1 VYNNIR
7 LFLTPA
13 HPPNS
18 LFHPFSAPFDRVAAN
33 LPPAGTRAPPDRA
46 QCMRWR
52 RRQATRTPAR
62 RDRPRSPY
70 PHRSLRRKRS
80 LIRLYR
86 AFPRSKV
93 GGYEGIRM
101 MKYDSETSY
110 DRVACPPSYLIFPE
124 ITNSSIVVSRKKCG
138 GREIFCALPA
148 VGHGS
153 TISVGLAAGTDAA
166 AANLA
171 RAAL

>member
-1 VYNNIR
+1 MTAFV
-7 LFLTPA
+7 FP
-13 HPPNS
+13 S
-18 LFHPFSAPFDRVAAN
+18 LLHTHQTHFSAHSPLLSIGLLRIRRR
-33 LPPAGTRAPPDRA
+33 PGHMPRRTA
-46 QCMRWR
+46 QCMRLR
-52 RRQATRTPAR
+52 RRQAATVPAR

>member
-1 VYNNIR
+1 MYDGIR
-7 LFLTPA
+7 LSLTPA
-13 HPPNS
+13 HPPYS
-18 LFHPFSAPFDRVAAN
+18 LFRPFSAPFDRVAAN
-33 LPPAGTRAPPDRA
+33 PPPAGTRAPPDRA
-46 QCMRWR
+46 QCLRLR
-52 RRQATRTPAR
+52 RRQAATVPAR

-93 GGYEGIRM
+93 GGYERIRK

-138 GREIFCALPA
+138 GHEIFCALPV

-153 TISVGLAAGTDAA
+153 TISVELAAGTDAVA
-166 AANLA
+166 ATLA